1 MTRRILS
8 IDGGGIKGVF
18 PASFLAT
25 IEDSI
30 DGRVADYFDLIVG
43 TSTGGIIALGLGLGL
58 SASDILRFYEDSG
71 PEIFGGHRI
80 IRSIRRIRVAKYSNR
95 PLKCA
100 LESVFGERKL
110 GESSKRLVIP
120 SLNLENGKV
129 YIYKTAHHPKFER
142 DYRTKAADV
151 ALATAAAP
159 TFFPTHQSA
168 VGTPLIDGEVWANNP
183 VGLATV
189 EAIGVLDW
197 PKDSLR
203 VLSLGCTSELF
214 DAGKARFLP
223 LGLKYWAPRIVNLF
237 MTAQSSSSLGTAHV
251 LLGHDDV
258 LRIDPQVPSGRYDLD
273 THEGAKSLRGL
284 GDSEARYALPE
295 IRRMFIDEG
304 LAEQFKPYKQLDS
317 GGQELA

>member
-18 PASFLAT
+18 PASFLT
-25 IEDSI
+25 TVEDSI
-30 DGRVADYFDLIVG
+30 EGRVADYFDLIVG

-58 SASDILRFYEDSG
+58 SARDILRFYEDSG
-71 PEIFGGHRI
+71 PEIFGGNRL
-80 IRSIRRIRVAKYSNR
+80 IRSIRRLRVAKYSNR
-95 PLKCA
+95 PLRCA

-120 SLNLENGKV
+120 SLNLENGEV
-129 YIYKTAHHPKFER
+129 YIYKTAHHPRFER

-159 TFFPTHQSA
+159 TYFPTHQSA
-168 VGTPLIDGEVWANNP
+168 VGTPLIDGGVWANNP
-183 VGLATV
+183 TGLAAV
-189 EAIGVLDW
+189 EAIGVLDR

-203 VLSLGCTSELF
+203 VLSLGCTSEPF
-214 DAGKARFLP
+214 DASKARFLP
-223 LGLKYWAPRIVNLF
+223 RGLGYWAPRIVDLF
-237 MTAQSSSSLGTAHV
+237 MTAQSSSSLGTAYV

-258 LRIDPQVPSGRYDLD
+258 LRINPRVPSGRYDLD
-273 THEGAKSLRGL
+273 THEGIDSLRGL

-304 LAEQFKPYKQLDS
+304 LAEQFEPCKKLGRGD
-317 GGQELA
+317 QEPA